1 MVLKYHKILAMK
13 HTIQF
18 MLFIIYTVSIF
29 FINNFCILSFI
40 LFINITLMLF
50 YKISFLKVIYN
61 LYCVTPFILITAI
74 FNIFLSD
81 FLYTLLVIS
90 RLYLVCNITYIF
102 SNIMSFTN
110 ISKALK
116 NIFIPLKIFKINIDE
131 ISLIIQISIIF
142 LPILTNEFHQIKY
155 SLKSKHISIFS
166 ITGIMLC
173 SKILLNN
180 TFKRIN
186 SIEHSLNSKGIII

>member
-1 MVLKYHKILAMK
+1 MLTMK

-18 MLFIIYTVSIF
+18 ILFIIYTVSIF
-29 FINNFCILSFI
+29 FISNFYILTSI
-40 LFINITLMLF
+40 LFINIILMFF
-50 YKISFLKVIYN
+50 YKIPFLKIIYN
-61 LYCVTPFILITAI
+61 LCYVTPFILITAI
-74 FNIFLSD
+74 FNFFLSD
-81 FLYTLLVIS
+81 ISYTLLVIS

-102 SNIMSFTN
+102 SNIISFTN

-116 NIFIPLKIFKINIDE
+116 NIFMPLKILKINIDE

-142 LPILTNEFHQIKY
+142 LPILTNEFHQLKY
-155 SLKSKHISIFS
+155 SLKSKHTSIFS